1 MSTSEESMSDEDA
14 GAIIFLLGQIGV
26 KYGFDVA
33 RRLIRRWIERLAEK
47 DGYVD
52 IELERAA
59 FDFIREVE
67 VEVEEEKRR
76 EQ

>member
-1 MSTSEESMSDEDA
+1 MLPSEERLSDEDA
-14 GAIIFLLGQIGV
+14 GGIMFLLGQIGV
-26 KYGFDVA
+26 RCGFDVA

>member
-1 MSTSEESMSDEDA
+1 MSSSEEHMSDEHA
-14 GAIIFLLGQIGV
+14 GAMIFLLGQIGV
-26 KYGFDVA
+26 KYGFDAA
-33 RRLIRRWIERLAEK
+33 RRLISRWIEQLAEK

-67 VEVEEEKRR
+67 AEVEEEKRR